1 MNKICI
7 AVMVLFLTGC
17 KSTILSREG
26 AKDVSNEAI
35 IKLDT
40 SLSKNVDK
48 TLDYL
53 KSLKLDE
60 LSASLKQNS
69 LAANDTIKNVGD
81 LSKSLNGLT
90 DSLKQNSD
98 KLGGI
103 LDETK
108 RISSG
113 INEKDVADLIT
124 NLKNVSSELNKLTQD
139 VRKFTNQEGP
149 EPKPVVWPIYLIWSI
164 VVIVI
169 GILVYKLWRKS

>member
-1 MNKICI
+1 MKII
-7 AVMVLFLTGC
+7 IVGVLSALSLVGC

-35 IKLDT
+35 TKLDN

-69 LAANDTIKNVGD
+69 SAANDTIKSVGD

-113 INEKDVADLIT
+113 INEKDVAELIT
-124 NLKNVSSELNKLTQD
+124 NLKDVSAELKGLAQD
-139 VRKFTNQEGP
+139 VRQFTKKDDAP
-149 EPKPVVWPIYLIWSI
+149 PPTWPLYLIWGTVLLVLI
-164 VVIVI
+164 
-169 GILVYKLWRKS
+169 ILTIKFFKR